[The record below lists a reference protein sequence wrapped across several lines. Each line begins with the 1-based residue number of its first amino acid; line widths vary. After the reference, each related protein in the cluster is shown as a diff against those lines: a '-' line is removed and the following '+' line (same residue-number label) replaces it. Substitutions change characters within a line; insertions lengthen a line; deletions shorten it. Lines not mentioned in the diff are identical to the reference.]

1 MINDKLHQT
10 LTPRHYPIMIMGR
23 EHPLTERNCDLSR
36 ILYLESQAIRRGIG
50 NELPSQK
57 EKRLVLIRA
66 FANKYLA
73 KKQQLETTP

>member
-10 LTPRHYPIMIMGR
+10 LTPRHCTIMMSR
-23 EHPLTERNCDLSR
+23 EHPLTERTRDLFW
-36 ILYLESQAIRRGIG
+36 ILHIEAQAIRRGLG

>member
-10 LTPRHYPIMIMGR
+10 LTPRHCTIMSR
-23 EHPLTERNCDLSR
+23 EHPLTERTRDLFR
-36 ILYLESQAIRRGIG
+36 ILHIEAQAIRRGLG

-73 KKQQLETTP
+73 KKQQLETLP